1 MRRIWALSNAAPA
14 LLRHVI
20 AYIEFAALDL
30 ARTQRELTTQLIAGT
45 IISVCA
51 LFALVLGCL
60 AVMACTWDTP
70 NRVAAI
76 AWMGGGFLLIAVS
89 AAFHLSRPSRAR
101 MPMFAQV
108 RREWQIDRVLLERF
122 LSDDEA

>member
-1 MRRIWALSNAAPA
+1 MRRIWAISKAAPA
-14 LLRHVI
+14 LMRHVI
-20 AYIEFAALDL
+20 AYIDFAALDL

-45 IISVCA
+45 IMAVCA
-51 LFALVLGCL
+51 LLALFLGCL
-60 AVMACTWDTP
+60 VVMACTWDTP
-70 NRVAAI
+70 NRVPAL
-76 AWMGGGFLLIAVS
+76 AWMGGGFLMMAVA
-89 AAFHLSRPSRAR
+89 AAFHLSRASRAR